1 MHNMHT
7 RIGFDKLEEY
17 IQCVWTAFK
26 AGNHFSQ
33 CKNDKDLEGIHTNK
47 SITKGFPIYGNT

>member
-17 IQCVWTAFK
+17 IQCVLTAFK
-26 AGNHFSQ
+26 AENHFSQ
-33 CKNDKDLEGIHTNK
+33 RKNDEDLEGTRTQ
-47 SITKGFPIYGNT
+47 TKV

>member
-17 IQCVWTAFK
+17 IQCVWTASK
-26 AGNHFSQ
+26 AGNHLSQ
-33 CKNDKDLEGIHTNK
+33 CKNDKDLEGTQ
-47 SITKGFPIYGNT
+47 TKV

>member
-17 IQCVWTAFK
+17 IQCVLTAFQ

-33 CKNDKDLEGIHTNK
+33 HKNDKDLEGAHTHKQKYN
-47 SITKGFPIYGNT
+47 